1 MIAGALLTTLLP
13 LRDARERVVAYEL
26 RTHPGARATAHDIDA
41 EARAVLT
48 LLQSR
53 ELLRLARPRP
63 LHVPITPVVL
73 RGGAITGLA
82 SADVV
87 FTLAADVLEDIECRR
102 ALDRYATAGFRFG
115 FVVDNASPRLPLL
128 TGALAGSWAAFDAS
142 AIGSGLDV
150 ATTVQ
155 RLLEAG
161 ARPVARQVD
170 DRATR
175 ERLRAGGVVAFGG
188 RALPRGRGAS
198 RSARSRALAA
208 LTHLARHADGRPVE
222 AELEQFVASDPEL
235 LEAVLRAVGPT
246 APNGGRPR
254 SIGQAVMRLGR
265 EAMLDRLMIGTAF
278 LLAES
283 AGSPDLATIAIARAR
298 MLEQLGGALERTGH
312 PRGRI
317 AAGLLSC
324 AEVATGLPALLLAEQ
339 LGLNAAM
346 RDVVVE
352 RATPLGALVDV
363 VEAHESGWWDD
374 LLTRTDALGIAP
386 AVINDAWRSAL
397 TDARAEVAAR
407 PAAEG

>member
-1 MIAGALLTTLLP
+1 MIASSLLTTLLP
-13 LRDARERVVAYEL
+13 LRDARERVIAYEL
-26 RTHPGARATAHDIDA
+26 RTHPGSRDTAHDIDA

-63 LHVPITPVVL
+63 VHVPITPSVL

-87 FTLAADVLEDIECRR
+87 FTLAAHVLEDPESRR
-102 ALDRYATAGFRFG
+102 ALERYATAGFRFG
-115 FVVDNASPRLPLL
+115 FVVDSTSPRLPLL
-128 TGALAGSWAAFDAS
+128 PGALAGSWAAFDAS
-142 AIGSGLDV
+142 VVSGGLDSV
-150 ATTVQ
+150 NIVQ

-161 ARPVARQVD
+161 TKPIARHVD

-198 RSARSRALAA
+198 RAARSRALAA

-222 AELEQFVASDPEL
+222 AELEQFVAADPEL
-235 LEAVLRAVGPT
+235 LDSVLRAVGPT
-246 APNGGRPR
+246 APGGGRPR

-265 EAMLDRLMIGTAF
+265 EAMLDRCVIGTAF

-283 AGSPDLATIAIARAR
+283 AGAPDIATIAIARAR

-312 PRGRI
+312 PRGRVV
-317 AAGLLSC
+317 AGLLSC
-324 AEVATGLPALLLAEQ
+324 AEIATGLPALLLAEQ

-363 VEAHESGWWDD
+363 VEAHESGWWQD
-374 LLTRTDALGIAP
+374 LLTRTDRLGIAP

-397 TDARAEVAAR
+397 TDARTEVAAR
-407 PAAEG
+407 PSTDA